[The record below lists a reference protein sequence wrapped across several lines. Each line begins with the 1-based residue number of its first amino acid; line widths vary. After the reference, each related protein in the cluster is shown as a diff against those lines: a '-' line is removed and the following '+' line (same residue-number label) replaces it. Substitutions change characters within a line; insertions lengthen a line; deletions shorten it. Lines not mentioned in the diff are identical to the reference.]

1 MRKYLIPITM
11 VCILFLF
18 VGIWIGGATMPEKE
32 EVVVEDS
39 VILLPEHPFFLLEDV
54 DAQVLYK
61 TLQHYKFPQA
71 KTITAQAIL
80 ESGNFQSYLAMT
92 ANNLFGLYNSSK
104 GEYFE
109 FDSWISCVFAYRKYI
124 LSKYDGKEDYYHF
137 LKRINY
143 ASDPNYYK
151 CLKQI
156 EKQIK

>member
-1 MRKYLIPITM
+1 MRKFLIPIAM
-11 VCILFLF
+11 ICVLFLF
-18 VGIWIGGATMPEKE
+18 IGIWIGGATLPKE
-32 EVVVEDS
+32 EEVVEDS

-54 DAQVLYK
+54 DVQVLYK
-61 TLQHYKFPQA
+61 TLQHYKFPHA
-71 KTITAQAIL
+71 KTITAQAVL
-80 ESGNFQSYLAMT
+80 ESGNFQSCL

-104 GEYFE
+104 GKYFE
-109 FDSWISCVFAYRKYI
+109 FDSWISCVFAYKKYI

-151 CLKQI
+151 HLKQV